1 MNKLIVA
8 LLVIVA
14 LNVQAHHHCR
24 FFPWHFASFV
34 ANTLI
39 FSTYCIQ
46 AQHVNEIQTMS
57 FYISPSVV
65 VTPQSTPQSTTSII
79 IQQTTP
85 LQPTVI
91 YPVQPPTYICKPR
104 RSYYVPYSHW
114 HRIPQLPVHYHPR
127 LYDRNVDVPRHPG
140 RLKRGG
146 PRH

>member
-24 FFPWHFASFV
+24 FFPWHFASFI

-46 AQHVNEIQTMS
+46 AQHVNEIQIMPL
-57 FYISPSVV
+57 YMSPSVV
-65 VTPQSTPQSTTSII
+65 VTPQSTTSII
-79 IQQTTP
+79 VQQTMP

-91 YPVQPPTYICKPR
+91 YPVQPPTYICEPR
-104 RSYYVPYSHW
+104 RWYYGPVHSHW
-114 HRIPQLPVHYHPR
+114 HRIPRSPDHYHPR
-127 LYDRNVDVPRHPG
+127 LYDRNVVVPRYSG
-140 RLKRGG
+140 RIKRGG
-146 PRH
+146 LRH